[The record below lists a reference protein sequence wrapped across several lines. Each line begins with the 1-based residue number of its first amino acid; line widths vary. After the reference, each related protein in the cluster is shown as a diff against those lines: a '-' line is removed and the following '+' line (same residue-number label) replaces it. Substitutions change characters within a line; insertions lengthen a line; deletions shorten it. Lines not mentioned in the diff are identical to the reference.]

1 MTRQE
6 LYFSVS
12 GMVPRPQGSKRHV
25 GGGRLIEAS
34 PDLKPWREAIANAV
48 FQAWEETGDS
58 SPFTEAVEVQ
68 ATFYLPRPKTVKRLL
83 PAVMPDLDKLQ
94 RSLGDGLSI
103 NCQALA
109 DDSLIV
115 KWDAR
120 KLYAEDPS
128 QVGVRV
134 AIRTITPA
142 EIIVTIPR

>member
-6 LYFSVS
+6 LYFSVF
-12 GMVPRPQGSKRHV
+12 GMTPRPQGSKRHV

-34 PDLKPWREAIANAV
+34 PELKPWREAIANAV
-48 FQAWEETGDS
+48 YRAWEETGDS
-58 SPFTEAVEVQ
+58 RPFTEPVEVR

-83 PAVMPDLDKLQ
+83 PSVPPDLDKLQ

-115 KWDAR
+115 KWDVT
-120 KLYAEDPS
+120 KLYAEDPRD
-128 QVGVRV
+128 VGVRV

-142 EIIVTIPR
+142 EITVTNSK